1 MITQDMQAIHRAK
14 DELDAI
20 ISKITLYQKP
30 FISKIL
36 RQMASDENE
45 NANNSCYF
53 ILITTKILHLIL
65 LLF

>member
-45 NANNSCYF
+45 NAT
-53 ILITTKILHLIL
+53 ILAT
-65 LLF
+65 LF